1 MTVAEEIAY
10 NRKKRNA
17 KALIGSKFEFENN
30 LEIIEEEIELNN
42 LKYDLDIDPVEIL
55 ENIIEEREDFLDNN
69 LKMEQEIFE
78 RELAGWACNT
88 PDSWTKKNSI
98 NVNID
103 SISGTLKLAE
113 NCLNFAKI
121 FLKNYEL
128 EEGIFNFNYQRYQ
141 FKIISNG
148 LTLFKNRINVETGEI
163 EDVIY
168 FSWNG
173 EACRKLDYLFWEND
187 ISWLDFI
194 KEIVVD
200 GNFKISRID
209 GAVTSVGDF
218 FKLSTIKRKLERGHY
233 KGHFKNKPTIV
244 SSVGETYYLGYGQD
258 CLIRFYDKKIETI
271 LKHKLRALEYLKDNY
286 PEVTRIELQ
295 MRNKYAQAFIED
307 ILKYQNEENVIQETI
322 RSWLCKKI
330 TFLATPSGDEKKS
343 RIPIAPFWREFS
355 EVKLEVKA
363 TFERHN
369 ITLEDSMMHVVRNN
383 KSLSAM
389 YFIKKYYEETK
400 KEPSNPLFK
409 KMMDSSFNF
418 LEKENYYVTKE
429 MYYRLIAYAQIEKD
443 DELIRLIKEKL
454 IVV

>member
-1 MTVAEEIAY
+1 MTVAEEIVY

-69 LKMEQEIFE
+69 LEMEQEIFE

-128 EEGIFNFNYQRYQ
+128 EESIFNFNYQRYQ

-209 GAVTSVGDF
+209 GAVTSIGDF
-218 FKLSTIKRKLERGHY
+218 FKYSI
-233 KGHFKNKPTIV
+233 
-244 SSVGETYYLGYGQD
+244 
-258 CLIRFYDKKIETI
+258 
-271 LKHKLRALEYLKDNY
+271 
-286 PEVTRIELQ
+286 
-295 MRNKYAQAFIED
+295 
-307 ILKYQNEENVIQETI
+307 
-322 RSWLCKKI
+322 
-330 TFLATPSGDEKKS
+330 
-343 RIPIAPFWREFS
+343 
-355 EVKLEVKA
+355 
-363 TFERHN
+363 
-369 ITLEDSMMHVVRNN
+369 
-383 KSLSAM
+383 
-389 YFIKKYYEETK
+389 
-400 KEPSNPLFK
+400 
-409 KMMDSSFNF
+409 
-418 LEKENYYVTKE
+418 
-429 MYYRLIAYAQIEKD
+429 
-443 DELIRLIKEKL
+443 
-454 IVV
+454 

>member
-1 MTVAEEIAY
+1 MTVAEEIVY

-69 LKMEQEIFE
+69 LEMKQEIFE
-78 RELAGWACNT
+78 RELAGWTCNT

-209 GAVTSVGDF
+209 GAVTSIGDF

-233 KGHFKNKPTIV
+233 NASYIFHVYNYNYERFHF
-244 SSVGETYYLGYGQD
+244 
-258 CLIRFYDKKIETI
+258 
-271 LKHKLRALEYLKDNY
+271 
-286 PEVTRIELQ
+286 
-295 MRNKYAQAFIED
+295 
-307 ILKYQNEENVIQETI
+307 
-322 RSWLCKKI
+322 
-330 TFLATPSGDEKKS
+330 
-343 RIPIAPFWREFS
+343 
-355 EVKLEVKA
+355 
-363 TFERHN
+363 
-369 ITLEDSMMHVVRNN
+369 
-383 KSLSAM
+383 SLV
-389 YFIKKYYEETK
+389 
-400 KEPSNPLFK
+400 N
-409 KMMDSSFNF
+409 
-418 LEKENYYVTKE
+418 
-429 MYYRLIAYAQIEKD
+429 
-443 DELIRLIKEKL
+443 
-454 IVV
+454 IVVY